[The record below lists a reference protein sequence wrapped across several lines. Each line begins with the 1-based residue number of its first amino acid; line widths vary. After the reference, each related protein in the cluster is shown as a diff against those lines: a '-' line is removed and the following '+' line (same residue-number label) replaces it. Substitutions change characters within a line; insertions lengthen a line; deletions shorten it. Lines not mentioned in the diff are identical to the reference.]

1 MKAPSG
7 TFHPAVASNMPEKAP
22 PDDQR
27 LIAACLQGQTEAYG
41 MLVRRHQDR
50 LFGALFRF
58 LGNSED
64 ALDVAQ
70 EAFLSAYSALADFKG
85 GARFYTWLYRIA
97 MNHAIDLRRRVK
109 KKRTVQRVEEQAP
122 LVPDRKA
129 APPGERLEQ
138 QESAAQLQGALQQ
151 LSAEHRVVLVLKDLE
166 GLRYEEIAEIAGVPI
181 GTVRSRLH
189 RARLELKE
197 LLAPGAADLDCG
209 AH

>member
-1 MKAPSG
+1 
-7 TFHPAVASNMPEKAP
+7 MPETAP

-27 LIAACLQGQTEAYG
+27 LIAACLAGQTEAYG
-41 MLVRRHQDR
+41 ILVRRHQDR

-58 LGNSED
+58 LGNTED

-109 KKRTVQRVEEQAP
+109 QKRALQRVEEQAQSA
-122 LVPDRKA
+122 PDRRA
-129 APPGERLEQ
+129 TPPAQRLEQ
-138 QESAAQLQGALQQ
+138 QESAAQLQAALAQ

-197 LLAPGAADLDCG
+197 LLSPSSANHGCEEQPS
-209 AH
+209 